1 MNIKNFTRFFGILNR
16 QFQTYIN
23 GAFKEIGLGYSECIF
38 LVNLYDNEGVNQEEL
53 SSILLIDKA
62 ITAKTIKSLE
72 AKGFLTRVL
81 CEKDRRAKNLYLT
94 DKGKKYK
101 EQIIYLLEKW
111 IDYISDGI
119 DKDTRDF
126 VFKELQFM
134 AEKASSADFNQLI
147 DSNTNNVTD
156 N

>member
-16 QFQTYIN
+16 QFQTYII
-23 GAFKEIGLGYSECIF
+23 GAFKDIGLGYSECIF
-38 LVNLYDNEGVNQEEL
+38 LANLYENEGINQEEL

-72 AKGFLTRVL
+72 TKGFLIRRM
-81 CEKDRRAKNLYLT
+81 CEKDKRAKNIYLT
-94 DKGKKYK
+94 DKGMKYK

-111 IDYISDGI
+111 IDYISEGI
-119 DKDTRDF
+119 DKETRDF

-134 AEKASSADFNQLI
+134 AEKASNADFVKLI
-147 DSNTNNVTD
+147 EPDNNLTN
-156 N
+156 